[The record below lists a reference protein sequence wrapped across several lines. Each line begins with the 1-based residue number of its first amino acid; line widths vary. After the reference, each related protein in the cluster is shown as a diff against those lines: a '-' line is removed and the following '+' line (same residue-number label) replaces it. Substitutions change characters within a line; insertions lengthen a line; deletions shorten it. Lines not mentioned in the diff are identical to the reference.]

1 MDHIE
6 LKQDITHRIDRLEDD
21 IRTQLD
27 GLEIKLD
34 ELGNKMIQSSTAN
47 SVRIESMSGQIKLI
61 WTAILTIISGAAT
74 YLLNQI
80 K

>member
-34 ELGNKMIQSSTAN
+34 ELGNKMLQSTTTNA
-47 SVRIESMSGQIKLI
+47 VRIESMSGQIKLL
-61 WTAILTIISGAAT
+61 WTSILTIISGAAT

>member
-1 MDHIE
+1 MDHTE

-27 GLEIKLD
+27 GLEFKLD
-34 ELGNKMIQSSTAN
+34 ELGNKMLQSTTTN

>member
-34 ELGNKMIQSSTAN
+34 ELGNKMLQSTTTNA
-47 SVRIESMSGQIKLI
+47 VRIESMSGQIKLL
-61 WTAILTIISGAAT
+61 WTSILTIISGTAT

>member
-34 ELGNKMIQSSTAN
+34 ELGNKMLQSTTTNA
-47 SVRIESMSGQIKLI
+47 VRIESMSGQIKLL
-61 WTAILTIISGAAT
+61 WTSILTIISGAAT
-74 YLLNQI
+74 YILNQI

>member
-1 MDHIE
+1 MDHNE

-27 GLEIKLD
+27 GLEFKLD
-34 ELGNKMIQSSTAN
+34 ELGNKMLQSTTTN